1 MQNSGTGIITM
12 KTNIKILK
20 KHIDIKLARVML
32 KQLNSLNELSLGIQ
46 SNDIITEFLLE
57 NTISSII

>member
-1 MQNSGTGIITM
+1 M